1 MLETNYPPKKD
12 HLATAKMLEI
22 YEISALTQLD
32 MIKAYANSGKF
43 DDQATYEL
51 KLRIN
56 LANAWYQEIKKIRKD
71 YFKKLHDLA
80 IIYMDYQ
87 LEIFSYAIIKKDDIE
102 KVAEKVGKPLEEVK
116 SIVER
121 FEQDMDSIS
130 LME

>member
-1 MLETNYPPKKD
+1 MLEKDYPPKKD

-22 YEISALTQLD
+22 YELSALTQLD

-43 DDQATYEL
+43 DDQTTYEL

-80 IIYMDYQ
+80 MIYMDYQ
-87 LEIFSYAIIKKDDIE
+87 LEVFSYAIIKKDDIE

-121 FEQDMDSIS
+121 FERDMDSIS

>member
-1 MLETNYPPKKD
+1 MLEKDYPPKKD

-22 YEISALTQLD
+22 YELSALTQLD

-43 DDQATYEL
+43 DDQTTYEL

-80 IIYMDYQ
+80 MIYMDYQ
-87 LEIFSYAIIKKDDIE
+87 LEVFSYAIIKKDDIE

>member
-80 IIYMDYQ
+80 MIYMDYQ